1 MPLAVILSS
10 LNLRGTTH
18 SEFALTALRA
28 QRFKETAH
36 IFLVLPSLGFPFTM
50 FNSPR
55 HPGFSSKTCALLFA
69 NKGRKP
75 HMPHCF
81 GDKVEEN
88 WSTDWLFLYDSGG
101 GVGWRAGFSC

>member
-1 MPLAVILSS
+1 
-10 LNLRGTTH
+10 
-18 SEFALTALRA
+18 
-28 QRFKETAH
+28 
-36 IFLVLPSLGFPFTM
+36 M

-55 HPGFSSKTCALLFA
+55 HPGFCSEACTLLFA

-75 HMPHCF
+75 CMPHCF

-101 GVGWRAGFSC
+101 GVGWGGGRGSPAEGLRPELKVFMAFGHLVIPL